1 MIRQTRTLTLLALA
15 GSTFVLTA
23 AAWAQTSKIA
33 VINSPAAFQTSVEG
47 KRAAS
52 QFQTRE
58 DKIKGDLARIDNELR
73 ALETRLSTQRLTLTN
88 EAVVQLQGDFD
99 RKTTERKRTEED
111 ATRDYQQFQMNV
123 MQKIRNEMIAIVSQ
137 IAQERG
143 FDAVLDVAASGIVY
157 FNQTIDITGEV
168 VRRYDASKAAPPLK
182 KWGRTAFQDLSLI
195 LTS

>member
-1 MIRQTRTLTLLALA
+1 MTRQTRTLTLLALA

-23 AAWAQTSKIA
+23 TAWAQTSKIA

-88 EAVVQLQGDFD
+88 EAVVQLQADFD

-123 MQKIRNEMIAIVSQ
+123 MQKIRSDMIAIVSQ

-168 VRRYDASKAAPPLK
+168 VRRYDASKAASPQK
-182 KWGRTAFQDLSLI
+182 K
-195 LTS
+195 